1 MKFKYL
7 FASLSLALFLSPSI
21 SRADVFKGDISFSN
35 CNQSCYSSGE
45 RDIKFHSKI
54 DFTLRMLIDDDSFFP
69 AMKVVNTTQENLNWS
84 FHIVFFDNKSN
95 IIAAY
100 ALSNDVKST
109 NKYGQ
114 QTNGSRISIP
124 PNAKN
129 KITNYKIVVYT
140 Y

>member
-7 FASLSLALFLSPSI
+7 FALFSLALFLSPSI
-21 SRADVFKGDISFSN
+21 SQADVFKGEISFSN
-35 CNQSCYSSGE
+35 CDQACYSSGD

-54 DFTLRMLIDDDSFFP
+54 DFTLKMIIDEDSYFP
-69 AMKVVNTTQENLNWS
+69 TMKVVNSTKEKVNWS
-84 FHIVFFDNKSN
+84 FHIVFFDKNSK

-100 ALSNDVKST
+100 ALSNGAKST

-114 QTNGSRISIP
+114 HTNGTRINIP
-124 PNAKN
+124 HKDKS

-140 Y
+140 F

>member
-1 MKFKYL
+1 MNFKYL
-7 FASLSLALFLSPSI
+7 FSLFSLALFLYPSI
-21 SRADVFKGDISFSN
+21 SQADVFKGEISFSN

-54 DFTLRMLIDDDSFFP
+54 DFTFKMLIDEDSYFP
-69 AMKVVNTTQENLNWS
+69 AIKVVNTTQENVSWS
-84 FHIVFFDNKSN
+84 VHIVFFNKNSD

-100 ALSNDVKST
+100 ALSDEAKST

-114 QTNGSRISIP
+114 HTNGARINIP
-124 PNAKN
+124 SKVKN
-129 KITNYKIVVYT
+129 RITNYKIVVYT

>member
-7 FASLSLALFLSPSI
+7 LASFTLALFLYPSI
-21 SRADVFKGDISFSN
+21 SQADVFNGDISFSN

-54 DFTLRMLIDDDSFFP
+54 DFTLKMLIDDDSYFP
-69 AMKVVNTTQENLNWS
+69 AMTVVNTTKEIVDWS
-84 FHIVFFDNKSN
+84 FHIVFFDKNSN

-100 ALSNDVKST
+100 ALSNATKST
-109 NKYGQ
+109 NKFGQ
-114 QTNGSRISIP
+114 HINGARINIP
-124 PNAKN
+124 PKDKN

>member
-7 FASLSLALFLSPSI
+7 FAIFSLALFLSPSI
-21 SRADVFKGDISFSN
+21 SQAEVFKGEVSFLN

-45 RDIKFHSKI
+45 RDIKFHSKV
-54 DFTLRMLIDDDSFFP
+54 DFTLKMLIDEDSYFP
-69 AMKVVNTTQENLNWS
+69 SLKVVNTTQENVNWS
-84 FHIVFFDNKSN
+84 FHIVFFDKDSN

-100 ALSNDVKST
+100 ALSDEAKNT
-109 NKYGQ
+109 NKYGKN
-114 QTNGSRISIP
+114 TNGARINLPSKD
-124 PNAKN
+124 KN

>member
-7 FASLSLALFLSPSI
+7 FASFTLALFLYPSI
-21 SRADVFKGDISFSN
+21 SQADVFNGDISFSN

-54 DFTLRMLIDDDSFFP
+54 DFTLKMLIDDDSYFP
-69 AMKVVNTTQENLNWS
+69 AMKVINTTKEIVDWS
-84 FHIVFFDNKSN
+84 FHIVFFDKNRN

-100 ALSNDVKST
+100 ALSDETKST
-109 NKYGQ
+109 NKFGQ
-114 QTNGSRISIP
+114 TTNGTRINIP
-124 PNAKN
+124 PKVKN

>member
-1 MKFKYL
+1 MKSKFL
-7 FASLSLALFLSPSI
+7 FASFSLALFLSPSI
-21 SRADVFKGDISFSN
+21 SQADVFKGEVSFSN

-54 DFTLRMLIDDDSFFP
+54 DFTLKMLIDDDSYFP
-69 AMKVVNTTQENLNWS
+69 AMKVVNTTNEIVDWS
-84 FHIVFFDNKSN
+84 FHIVFFDKNNN

-100 ALSNDVKST
+100 ALSDETKST
-109 NKYGQ
+109 NKFGQ
-114 QTNGSRISIP
+114 NTNGTRINIP
-124 PNAKN
+124 PKVKN

>member
-7 FASLSLALFLSPSI
+7 FASFSLALFLSPSI
-21 SRADVFKGDISFSN
+21 SQADVFKGEISFSN
-35 CNQSCYSSGE
+35 CDQSCYSSGE

-54 DFTLRMLIDDDSFFP
+54 DFTLKMIIDEDSYFP
-69 AMKVVNTTQENLNWS
+69 AMKVVNSTKEKVNWS
-84 FHIVFFDNKSN
+84 FHIVFFDKNSN

-100 ALSNDVKST
+100 ALSNGTKST

-114 QTNGSRISIP
+114 HTNGTRINIP
-124 PNAKN
+124 HKDKS

-140 Y
+140 F